1 MSDMDHNS
9 QIDETQIF
17 RLAMQDAEDESLET
31 LEAAADIFDQ
41 LHSEPHV
48 HAWTPTSGMDRL
60 VGDVWQD
67 PYECGCGATAWKMN
81 WCGTIQFVDI
91 QMPKAPSPRGAPDAG
106 IGEDAS
112 NVNQVQ
118 ANVQQLQG

>member
-41 LHSEPHV
+41 WL
-48 HAWTPTSGMDRL
+48 
-60 VGDVWQD
+60 
-67 PYECGCGATAWKMN
+67 C
-81 WCGTIQFVDI
+81 
-91 QMPKAPSPRGAPDAG
+91 
-106 IGEDAS
+106 
-112 NVNQVQ
+112 
-118 ANVQQLQG
+118 

>member
-41 LHSEPHV
+41 LMNPLR
-48 HAWTPTSGMDRL
+48 TPRPRVDAHIRDGPPGGRRMAGPIRSL
-60 VGDVWQD
+60 VCD
-67 PYECGCGATAWKMN
+67 PPAKR
-81 WCGTIQFVDI
+81 I
-91 QMPKAPSPRGAPDAG
+91 
-106 IGEDAS
+106 
-112 NVNQVQ
+112 
-118 ANVQQLQG
+118 